1 MIDSFP
7 DSWYWDYRHQE
18 VRFCAWQN
26 SGLVMCR
33 ISRKAIEDRYGGPPT
48 PTACVTV
55 ARQHINDISDRFGDL
70 LTRGRY
76 ENDGSVLLRPNDW
89 S

>member
-1 MIDSFP
+1 MIDTLP

-18 VRFCAWQN
+18 VRFCAWQKTN
-26 SGLVMCR
+26 LVMCR
-33 ISRKAIEDRYGGPPT
+33 IARKTIENRYGCSST
-48 PTACVTV
+48 PKACVAV
-55 ARQHINDISDRFGDL
+55 ARQHFNDISDRIGDL

-76 ENDGSVLLRPNDW
+76 ENDGSVLLQPSDW

>member
-1 MIDSFP
+1 MIDSLP

-18 VRFCAWQN
+18 VRFCAWQKTN
-26 SGLVMCR
+26 LVMCR
-33 ISRKAIEDRYGGPPT
+33 IARKAIEDRYGGSST
-48 PTACVTV
+48 PKTCVKV
-55 ARQHINDISDRFGDL
+55 ARQNSKDISDRFGAL

-76 ENDGSVLLRPNDW
+76 ENDGSLLLRPTDW